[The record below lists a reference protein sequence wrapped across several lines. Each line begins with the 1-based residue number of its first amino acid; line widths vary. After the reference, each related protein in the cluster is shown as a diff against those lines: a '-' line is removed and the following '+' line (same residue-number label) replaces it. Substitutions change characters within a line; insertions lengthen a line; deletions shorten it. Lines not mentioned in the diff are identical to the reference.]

1 MYELNMDLNQ
11 ASTTNTA
18 EPYNSNSSTGEAGM
32 PCEHSS
38 SESISKNPLQI
49 HISSTLDADMILRK
63 IIEDRSAMLTLKH
76 EADRNEKE
84 LIKAKVWQAQTNDR
98 LSRLDSD
105 ISRLVA
111 KAKCDITNYN
121 ELARQ
126 YVKGFVTAFQNGEID
141 TLHRHPFLPNLKEL
155 EGAIACRKALVI
167 EKTQAD
173 DRVRKIKVLNSRHS
187 ITKTMLKKNEEAFVR
202 AVDITKHQFSN
213 SCALW
218 LSQFEH
224 ILSDLP
230 GETICNLKVSEFM
243 LEHLSTLTVTEHR
256 CCLEKDKA
264 TVVGATTTNH
274 DMKCKSLQVKLPNES
289 LKRPSM
295 QCQECRTNNKRLK
308 TDSHSVVDPQ
318 RDDDTS
324 QPMARP

>member
-1 MYELNMDLNQ
+1 M
-11 ASTTNTA
+11 
-18 EPYNSNSSTGEAGM
+18 
-32 PCEHSS
+32 
-38 SESISKNPLQI
+38 
-49 HISSTLDADMILRK
+49 
-63 IIEDRSAMLTLKH
+63 
-76 EADRNEKE
+76 
-84 LIKAKVWQAQTNDR
+84 
-98 LSRLDSD
+98 
-105 ISRLVA
+105 
-111 KAKCDITNYN
+111 
-121 ELARQ
+121 
-126 YVKGFVTAFQNGEID
+126 TAFQNGEID

-173 DRVRKIKVLNSRHS
+173 DRVRKIKALNSRHS
-187 ITKTMLKKNEEAFVR
+187 ITKAMLKKNEEAFVR

-230 GETICNLKVSEFM
+230 GETICNLKVSEFI

-324 QPMARP
+324 QPMTRP